1 MQSSSELLW
10 LTCWSIGRSVG
21 RMVFLSLK
29 QEFQKFLRIYWLF
42 CNNLEVKAPWAWS
55 WLEVIIC
62 TNKKMIRNRMI
73 RTLFC
78 ENNTH
83 MGFYVFYILYIS
95 YLLFFIVNPCISIIQ
110 TLYYISYTFRLN
122 TSECS
127 SAFFTNYL
135 AVLVNFLFIL

>member
-1 MQSSSELLW
+1 MKSPRA
-10 LTCWSIGRSVG
+10 C
-21 RMVFLSLK
+21 
-29 QEFQKFLRIYWLF
+29 
-42 CNNLEVKAPWAWS
+42 S

-62 TNKKMIRNRMI
+62 TKKKMIRNRMI

-135 AVLVNFLFIL
+135 AVLVNFLFILYIYFEQNWWRILLYLQLGINLVRVNGQTKLFKLPFLVISFGIF